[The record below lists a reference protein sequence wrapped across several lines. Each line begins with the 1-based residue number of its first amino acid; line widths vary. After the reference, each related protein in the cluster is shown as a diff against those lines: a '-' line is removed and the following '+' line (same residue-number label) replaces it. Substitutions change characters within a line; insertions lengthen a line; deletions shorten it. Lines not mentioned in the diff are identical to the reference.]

1 MRGSGN
7 VGRLLAVALGGL
19 MVVGGLAL
27 VGIEGSDAA
36 PAGLWFV
43 AIGLVLIVAVSLE
56 RLRYRSESAD
66 LTGLPIGPG
75 GGEPTDEPLETRFQR
90 TDEAFVDPTSSRRM
104 RVWLDPQT
112 GERRYRAE
120 G

>member
-7 VGRLLAVALGGL
+7 IGRGLAIALGGL
-19 MVVGGLAL
+19 MALGGLGLIA
-27 VGIEGSDAA
+27 IEGSDAA
-36 PAGLWFV
+36 PAGVWAV
-43 AIGLVLIVAVSLE
+43 VVGLVLIVAAILE

-66 LTGLPIGPG
+66 LSGLPIGPG
-75 GGEPTDEPLETRFQR
+75 GGEPSGEALEPRFQR
-90 TDEAFVDPTSSRRM
+90 TDEAFVDPTSGRQM
-104 RVWLDPQT
+104 RVWLDPQS